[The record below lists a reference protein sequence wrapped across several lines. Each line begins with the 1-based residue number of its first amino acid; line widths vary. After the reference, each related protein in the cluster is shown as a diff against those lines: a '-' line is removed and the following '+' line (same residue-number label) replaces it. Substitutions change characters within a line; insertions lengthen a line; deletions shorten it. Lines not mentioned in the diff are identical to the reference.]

1 MNLFKY
7 YGQYENHLTNI
18 LMNILSMHNAELTRP
33 FLDSLIGETT
43 KNFNHDRNQIK
54 LFSPNNPNPN
64 VEFEYILGIAPY
76 KRKLPNNGLEE
87 NLDSIPDAWIFGGN
101 FTILVE
107 VKVRGTLDDSQLAAH
122 QAKFLKPARVI
133 EASWKKVFE
142 SLNELDLSTKP
153 IEAFLIKQFLSEYK
167 DMAAERR
174 RSSRM
179 PREIIGGVSK
189 EHEVY
194 FIISGSKQTDFYT
207 VDLHLPSGSV
217 KRLNDSLSG
226 IQESRRW
233 IANYVKYN
241 HKDLNNSFDD
251 DKTII
256 NDCCVKPGRSKDAWN
271 QWRLR
276 SYL

>member
-1 MNLFKY
+1 
-7 YGQYENHLTNI
+7 
-18 LMNILSMHNAELTRP
+18 MHNAELTRP
-33 FLDSLIGETT
+33 FLNLLIGETT
-43 KNFNHDRNQIK
+43 KNFNHEKNQIK
-54 LFSPNNPNPN
+54 LFSPINPNPN

-76 KRKLPNNGLEE
+76 KRKLPNNGLEG
-87 NLDSIPDAWIFGGN
+87 NLDSIPDAWIYGGN

-107 VKVRGTLDDSQLAAH
+107 VKVRGTLDNSQLAAH
-122 QAKFLKPARVI
+122 QAKFLKPAKVI
-133 EASWKKVFE
+133 EVSWQKVFE
-142 SLNELDLSTKP
+142 SLNKLDLSTKP
-153 IEAFLIKQFLSEYK
+153 IEAFLIRQFLSEYK
-167 DMAAERR
+167 DMNAERR
-174 RSSRM
+174 ISSGM

-207 VDLHLPSGSV
+207 VDLHFPSGSV
-217 KRLNDSLSG
+217 KRLNDSLNG

-241 HKDLNNSFDD
+241 HIDLNISFDG

-256 NDCCVKPGRSKDAWN
+256 NDRCVKPGRIKDAWN
-271 QWRLR
+271 QWRLG

>member
-7 YGQYENHLTNI
+7 YSQYENHLTNI

-33 FLDSLIGETT
+33 FLDLLIGETT
-43 KNFNHDRNQIK
+43 KNFNYDRNQIK
-54 LFSPNNPNPN
+54 LFSPINPNPN

-76 KRKLPNNGLEE
+76 KRKLPKNGLEE

-122 QAKFLKPARVI
+122 QAKFSKPAKVI
-133 EASWKKVFE
+133 EASWQKVFQ
-142 SLNELDLSTKP
+142 SLNKLDLSTKP
-153 IEAFLIKQFLSEYK
+153 IEAFLIQQFLLEYK
-167 DMAAERR
+167 DMNAERR
-174 RSSRM
+174 RSSGM

-233 IANYVKYN
+233 IANYLKSN
-241 HKDLNNSFDD
+241 HKDLNIFFDG

-256 NDCCVKPGRSKDAWN
+256 NDRCVKPGRSKDAWN
-271 QWRLR
+271 QWRMG

>member
-1 MNLFKY
+1 
-7 YGQYENHLTNI
+7 
-18 LMNILSMHNAELTRP
+18 MHNAELTRP
-33 FLDSLIGETT
+33 FLDLLIGETT
-43 KNFNHDRNQIK
+43 KNFNHERNQIK
-54 LFSPNNPNPN
+54 LFSPINPNPN

-76 KRKLPNNGLEE
+76 KRKLPNSGLEG
-87 NLDSIPDAWIFGGN
+87 NLDSISDAWIFGGN

-122 QAKFLKPARVI
+122 QTKFSKPAKVI
-133 EASWKKVFE
+133 EASWQKVFE
-142 SLNELDLSTKP
+142 SFNKLDLSTKP
-153 IEAFLIKQFLSEYK
+153 IEAFLIQQFLSEYN
-167 DMAAERR
+167 DMNAERR
-174 RSSRM
+174 RSSGM
-179 PREIIGGVSK
+179 PKEIIGGVSK

-217 KRLNDSLSG
+217 KRLNNSLSG
-226 IQESRRW
+226 IQQSRRW

-241 HKDLNNSFDD
+241 YKDLNISFEG

-256 NDCCVKPGRSKDAWN
+256 NDLCVKPGRFKNAWN
-271 QWRLR
+271 QWRLG